1 MMFAIRLKKMI
12 EDSGMSRDEI
22 SKKAQISKWSISQFV
37 NGHGI
42 PKRDTVERLAAALD
56 CNVEYLMGTSNVV
69 RYAKEEKITPKNAE
83 GYSDP
88 TAYKA
93 LKSIEREEKMEFKRG
108 EIYEY
113 ELTNGQGTKYAV
125 VVAADE
131 RSADRYIS
139 VVMLNEKAYGNYS
152 VAVVAHSLMYAE
164 CDRVSFAMSERLSNY
179 IRTATAEE
187 MKEVDRALLSA
198 LGIEA
203 KTSESD
209 ESLADEL
216 ENTRAELADAEKII
230 AEERTSYHKLL
241 SELQSARSDAEEYKR
256 TIKNLKAKESACM
269 LHHDGSAEVVFPS
282 NIEFERD
289 FFKAQYEALLT
300 KILER
305 AV

>member
-1 MMFAIRLKKMI
+1 MKEKNVGGVKTMMFAIRLKKMI
-12 EDSGMSRDEI
+12 DDSGLMQKEI
-22 SKKAQISKWSISQFV
+22 AERAQVSAWSISQFV
-37 NGHGI
+37 NGHGV

-139 VVMLNEKAYGNYS
+139 VVMLNEKSYGRYS
-152 VAVVAHSLMYAE
+152 VSVVAHSLMYAE
-164 CDRVSFAMSERLSNY
+164 CDRVSFAMADRLNNF
-179 IRTATAEE
+179 IRTATTEE
-187 MKEVDRALLSA
+187 MKEIDRALINA
-198 LGIEA
+198 LGIE
-203 KTSESD
+203 
-209 ESLADEL
+209 
-216 ENTRAELADAEKII
+216 
-230 AEERTSYHKLL
+230 YG
-241 SELQSARSDAEEYKR
+241 SDAAESFLNNELDKVRAALVEATAIIDEQKKQLDTMTWNYTVQEKRANKLEEELKR
-256 TIKNLKAKESACM
+256 KPS
-269 LHHDGSAEVVFPS
+269 DGTV
-282 NIEFERD
+282 IDTKMQIERD
-289 FFKAQYEALLT
+289 FFKAQYEALLA

-305 AV
+305 TV